1 MSKLTNIRENSPL
14 IVCYTNDVVKNFTA
28 NGLIS
33 LGASPAMSEE
43 PEEAEEFSKAAGA
56 FLLNIGTITTDK
68 AYDMKQYAEIMHQNG
83 VPVVLDPV
91 AVGASQLRKTFCTTL
106 LNDEVVDVIRGNASE
121 ILALIEEDTNMKG
134 TDSDDTLDAVKIA
147 KKAHQQLKLPI
158 IITGKVDVIACHNK
172 IIELHNGSEMLTK
185 VTGGGCLLGGVIAA
199 FLSHENTITIDLL
212 EEALST
218 YNIASEMAYQQSG
231 AHLPGTFQISFI
243 DQLNVITEDIVK
255 EKKIVKEVN

>member
-1 MSKLTNIRENSPL
+1 MNKLKNIREQGPL

-43 PEEAEEFSKAAGA
+43 PDEAEEFAQAAGA
-56 FLLNIGTITTDK
+56 FLINIGTITTDR
-68 AYDMKQYAEIMHQNG
+68 AFDMNEYTKIMHDNK

-91 AVGASQLRKTFCTTL
+91 AVGASALRKTFCQTL

-121 ILALIEEDTNMKG
+121 ILALIEDDVTMKG
-134 TDSDDTLDAVKIA
+134 TDSDGTLDAVKIA
-147 KKAHQQLKLPI
+147 KKAHQQLNLPI
-158 IITGKVDVIACHNK
+158 ILTGKVDVIACNNK
-172 IIELHNGSEMLTK
+172 LIELNNGSEMLTK

-199 FLSHENTITIDLL
+199 FVSHEKEITINLL

-218 YNIASEMAYQQSG
+218 YNVAAELASKQPG
-231 AHLPGTFQISFI
+231 AHLPGTFQIAFI
-243 DQLNVITEDIVK
+243 DQLNAITDEIVE
-255 EKKIVKEVN
+255 EKKNVKEVK